1 MLVSTANRLFTLLV
15 TSRAFLRLFLSY
27 PPPTATLPKCT
38 TYLIYTLKQEVQ
50 RYSRHRNNSYL
61 PKLLARLTNANT
73 SLLRHRRNWYPIL
86 TCRIG
91 TNDYFLN
98 RRIVFLSKNVIR
110 SHDRP
115 SRHNSLSNDLIYM
128 PRLLSTTYR

>member
-27 PPPTATLPKCT
+27 PFPTLPKCT

-50 RYSRHRNNSYL
+50 QYSRHRNNSYL
-61 PKLLARLTNANT
+61 AKLLAWLTNANT
-73 SLLRHRRNWYPIL
+73 VVLRRRRNWYPIL

-91 TNDYFLN
+91 TNG
-98 RRIVFLSKNVIR
+98 
-110 SHDRP
+110 
-115 SRHNSLSNDLIYM
+115 
-128 PRLLSTTYR
+128 LL